1 MTAVAAPAPSRMP
14 RWSAGLTGFG
24 ATAWPVAGIA
34 LVLVMQASMVFTR
47 AVNWDEFWFYYHVAD
62 FARGNL
68 AQPLQSLHVRLFA
81 WLPALQQSSVDAIV
95 TARAVMLGCE
105 GVTIAAIYLSA
116 RVFAPRPVSA
126 LSALLYVSAGFV
138 LHHGFSF
145 RTDPMVTA
153 LLMSGIAMTL
163 RTPLR
168 LPYVLAIGALLAVAT
183 MISIKSVLY
192 APALLGIAWYRWN
205 LAGRTSSSG
214 LLLASIPAAAACI
227 VALLYMLHTRDVTGA
242 ATGSA
247 MAAGASR
254 WMFNLGL
261 PPYWQMGLKAIA
273 TAPLL
278 FLLAV
283 AAPLAI
289 WRSDRERSEK
299 WALAGLWLPLL
310 LPFVYMNTAAYFYV
324 FMLAPV
330 CVAITA
336 PLQHAVA
343 RYSAPMLAIAATLL
357 ATGIFLMEDRKIIE
371 RQREL
376 TAQVESMVPADTAYF
391 DHNGMVASLSKANW
405 LVTPAGLAAY
415 RQEGR
420 PVYREAMEA
429 QVVPIFLA
437 NDIVFEDLLEGDA
450 RHFLPADAEVLT
462 KHYLP
467 FWGPMRIAGFELA
480 QDERREIEILVPGPY
495 TVRGG
500 PITID
505 GVVHGPA
512 SRVMLRRG
520 NATLAAG
527 EGGARLLWGDGLTP
541 PERDWDGGPLYI
553 GF

>member
-1 MTAVAAPAPSRMP
+1 MTAIAAPASSRVP
-14 RWSAGLTGFG
+14 RRSAGLTGVG
-24 ATAWPVAGIA
+24 ATVWPVAGIV
-34 LVLVMQASMVFTR
+34 LVLSMQLSMVFTR

-81 WLPALQQSSVDAIV
+81 WLPAVTGSSVDAII
-95 TARAVMLGCE
+95 TARTVMLVCE
-105 GVTIAAIYLSA
+105 AATVSAIYLSA
-116 RVFAPRPVSA
+116 RMFASRPVSA

-138 LHHGFSF
+138 FQHGFSF

-153 LLMSGIAMTL
+153 LLMSGIAIAL
-163 RTPLR
+163 RAPLR
-168 LPYVLAIGALLAVAT
+168 LPYTLAIGTLLAVAT

-192 APALLGIAWYRWN
+192 APAFLGIAWYRWSR
-205 LAGRTSSSG
+205 AGRTFASG

-227 VALLYMLHTRDVTGA
+227 FAALYALHARDVTGA

-254 WMFNLGL
+254 WMFTLGL
-261 PPYWQMGLKAIA
+261 PPYWQMGLKAIT

-283 AAPLAI
+283 AAPFAI
-289 WRSDRERSEK
+289 VRSNRERSEK

-310 LPFVYMNTAAYFYV
+310 LPFVYVNTAAYFYA

-330 CVAITA
+330 CIAITA

-343 RYSAPMLAIAATLL
+343 RYSARMLAIAATLL
-357 ATGIFLMEDRKIIE
+357 ATGIFLMEDREIID

-376 TAQVESMVPADTAYF
+376 TAQVESLVPAGTAYF

-437 NDIVFEDLLEGDA
+437 NDIVFDNLLAGDT

-462 KHYLP
+462 GHYLP
-467 FWGPMRIAGFELA
+467 FWGPIRIAGFALER
-480 QDERREIEILVPGPY
+480 DEQREAEVLVPGTY
-495 TVRGG
+495 TVSGG
-500 PITID
+500 PIAIN
-505 GVVHGPA
+505 GVTHEPA
-512 SRVMLRRG
+512 STVTLQRG
-520 NATLAAG
+520 MATLEAG
-527 EGGARLLWGDGLTP
+527 EEAARLQWGDGLTP
-541 PERDWDGGPLYI
+541 PAQKWDGGPLYV